1 MSNEKA
7 TTPTEMFQEW
17 VTQWEKSVDSFS
29 NKLMGTDEFTQAI
42 NSVQNTQLQMQKVF
56 GDMMA
61 KHLANI
67 NMPSREDVLRI
78 EEDLHAMNARLARM
92 EVQLEK
98 ISGASA
104 GTKPT
109 ARQGP
114 PRTKRP
120 PSAQKKTAAKH

>member
-7 TTPTEMFQEW
+7 TNPTEMFQEW

-29 NKLMGTDEFTQAI
+29 NELMGTDEFTRAI

-67 NMPSREDVLRI
+67 NMPSREDVLRL
-78 EEDLHAMNARLARM
+78 EEDLHAMDARLARM
-92 EVQLEK
+92 EMQLEK
-98 ISGASA
+98 ISGANT
-104 GTKPT
+104 GIKPT
-109 ARQGP
+109 AAKGP

-120 PSAQKKTAAKH
+120 PSTQKETDGKH

>member
-1 MSNEKA
+1 MSDEKA

-29 NKLMGTDEFTQAI
+29 NKLMGTDEFTRAI

-67 NMPSREDVLRI
+67 NMPSREDVLRL
-78 EEDLHAMNARLARM
+78 EEDLHAMDARLARM

-98 ISGASA
+98 ISGANA
-104 GTKPT
+104 ETKTP
-109 ARQGP
+109 APKGP

-120 PSAQKKTAAKH
+120 PSAQKETDAKH